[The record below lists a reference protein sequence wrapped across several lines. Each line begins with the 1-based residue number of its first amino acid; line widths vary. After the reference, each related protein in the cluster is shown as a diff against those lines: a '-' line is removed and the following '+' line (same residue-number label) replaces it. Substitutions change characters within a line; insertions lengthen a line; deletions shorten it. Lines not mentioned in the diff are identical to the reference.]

1 MPSYFLHLYLLTANP
16 AGRYGRARIV
26 CLFMRERSRH
36 SITVRKFDGRNLAL
50 NLAAPLLAL
59 LAPAAA
65 GPCNNHV
72 PPVASQ

>member
-36 SITVRKFDGRNLAL
+36 SITVRRFDGRNLA
-50 NLAAPLLAL
+50 PPLAL